1 MKEKQQTGMI
11 LKRKCGHG
19 TNQNNPKGKK
29 DIAGIYKYI
38 LKGSYQNAELII
50 RKIETLERQPDFGK
64 IVKEFNN
71 PLLRELKL
79 FKYRII
85 YRIKTT
91 SLAEVITI
99 QHSSRLLSNNP
110 HLKDFFE

>member
-1 MKEKQQTGMI
+1 MVQIKITAKA
-11 LKRKCGHG
+11 
-19 TNQNNPKGKK
+19 KK
-29 DIAGIYKYI
+29 DIVGIYKYI
-38 LKGSYQNAELII
+38 LPDSPQNAQMVAEAII
-50 RKIETLERQPDFGK
+50 RKIETLKKQPNFGK

-85 YRIKTT
+85 YRLKNANLVEI
-91 SLAEVITI
+91 ITI
-99 QHSSRLLSNNP
+99 QHSSRLVNNNP

>member
-1 MKEKQQTGMI
+1 MVQIKITSKA
-11 LKRKCGHG
+11 
-19 TNQNNPKGKK
+19 KK
-29 DIAGIYKYI
+29 DITGIYKYI
-38 LKGSYQNAELII
+38 LQDSYQNAELVAESII
-50 RKIETLERQPDFGK
+50 KKIETLKRQPDFGK

-71 PLLRELKL
+71 PIIRELKL

-91 SLAEVITI
+91 SLVEIITI
-99 QHSSRLLSNNP
+99 QHSSRLLNNNP

>member
-1 MKEKQQTGMI
+1 MVQVKIT
-11 LKRKCGHG
+11 
-19 TNQNNPKGKK
+19 PKAKK

-38 LKGSYQNAELII
+38 LKDSYQNAELVSELII
-50 RKIETLERQPDFGK
+50 KKIEALKRQPDFGK

-71 PLLRELKL
+71 PIIRELKL

-91 SLAEVITI
+91 SLVEIITI
-99 QHSSRLLSNNP
+99 QHSSRLLNNNP